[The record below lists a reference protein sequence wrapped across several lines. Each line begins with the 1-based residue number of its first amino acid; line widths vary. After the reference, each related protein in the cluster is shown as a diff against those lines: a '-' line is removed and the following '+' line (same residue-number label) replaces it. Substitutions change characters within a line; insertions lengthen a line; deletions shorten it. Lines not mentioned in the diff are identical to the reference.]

1 MPRAIAG
8 RPAGRDSSTAVSD
21 TELVERARRG
31 LPEALGEMYERHATA
46 LLRLATRITG
56 SVFDAED
63 VLHDLFVGL
72 PELLR
77 RYEHRERLDAWLR
90 GVVVRMAL
98 ARLRR
103 DRRRE
108 HIIAPAAHT
117 LRAADATTD
126 PWGALDL
133 ERALGT
139 LSEGERAVFVLRQ
152 LEGCSHDEIA
162 TLLHI
167 TSGASRVRYLR
178 ALRRL
183 RRLLEPET

>member
-1 MPRAIAG
+1 MPRAIAVHSAV
-8 RPAGRDSSTAVSD
+8 RQSSTPVSD
-21 TELVERARRG
+21 AELVERARRG
-31 LPEALGEMYERHATA
+31 LPEALGELYERHATG

-56 SVFDAED
+56 SAFDAED
-63 VLHDLFVGL
+63 VIHDLFVGL

-90 GVVVRMAL
+90 GVVVRMSL
-98 ARLRR
+98 GQLRR

-108 HIIAPAAHT
+108 HVIAPAGHA
-117 LRAADATTD
+117 LRAGHASTD
-126 PWGALDL
+126 PWGAVDL
-133 ERALGT
+133 ERALDK

-162 TLLHI
+162 ALLHI
-167 TSGASRVRYLR
+167 TSGASRARHLR